1 MTADPAMLRLS
12 ERLAA
17 PVAAASRAEPTAQAA
32 QRAMVLLDLT
42 SLNETDDDAA
52 IAALCDRALT
62 PAGPVAAV
70 CVFSRFVTLARQR
83 LDGLPVRVATV
94 ANFPEGGADWKAAR
108 QQVRLAVAEG
118 AQEVDVVF
126 PYRPFLARD
135 REAGPAMVEA
145 CREACGETVTLK
157 VILETGA
164 FDSVDAITDAGHIA
178 IAAGAD
184 FLKTSTGKIETG
196 ATLEAAVVMLDA
208 IRESGRP
215 VGFKASGGLRTTADA
230 ACYLALADVMMGQGW
245 AIPATFRIGAS
256 TLRDDLL
263 KMLEEEEQAR

>member
-1 MTADPAMLRLS
+1 MLILS

-32 QRAMVLLDLT
+32 QRAMAALDLT
-42 SLNETDDDAA
+42 SLNETDDDAG

-70 CVFSRFVTLARQR
+70 CLFPRFVTLARQR

-135 REAGPAMVEA
+135 REAGPAMVAA
-145 CREACGETVTLK
+145 CREACGEAVALK

-184 FLKTSTGKIETG
+184 FLKTSTGKVPVN
-196 ATLEAAVVMLDA
+196 ATPEAARILLET
-208 IRESGRP
+208 IRDSGRDAGCK
-215 VGFKASGGLRTTADA
+215 VSGGIRTADQALEYLELA
-230 ACYLALADVMMGQGW
+230 AEVMGERW
-245 AIPATFRIGAS
+245 IEPRHFRIGAS
-256 TLRDDLL
+256 GLLDDLL
-263 KMLEEEEQAR
+263 ERLRDEPEA